1 MTWWGWMILGAF
13 LFGSELFAIDAQFY
27 LVFLG
32 VSAMLVGVADLL
44 GIAMPEWVQWLV
56 FAALSLISMFTFR
69 KSLYD
74 KIRGDVPGFKE
85 GVAGDHVQIDAELAP
100 GTDSRTQFRGTDWT
114 VLNVGSKTITAGTR
128 AKIVKAD
135 GLTLH
140 VSID

>member
-1 MTWWGWMILGAF
+1 MILGAF

-32 VSAMLVGVADLL
+32 ISAMLVGVADLL

-56 FAALSLISMFTFR
+56 FASLSLISMFTFR
-69 KSLYD
+69 KQLYD

-85 GVAGDHVQIDAELAP
+85 GVAGELVKIDSELEP
-100 GTDSRTQFRGTDWT
+100 GRDSRTQFRGTDWT
-114 VLNVGSKTITAGTR
+114 VLNVGSQTIEAGTR
-128 AKIVKAD
+128 AKVLKAE

-140 VSID
+140 VSND

>member
-32 VSAMLVGVADLL
+32 LSAMLVGVADLL

-56 FAALSLISMFTFR
+56 FAALSLVSMFTFR

-85 GVAGDHVQIDAELAP
+85 GVAGDLVRIDNELAP

-114 VLNVGSKTITAGTR
+114 VLNVGSKTITAGSR
-128 AKIVKAD
+128 ATIVKAD

-140 VSID
+140 VSND